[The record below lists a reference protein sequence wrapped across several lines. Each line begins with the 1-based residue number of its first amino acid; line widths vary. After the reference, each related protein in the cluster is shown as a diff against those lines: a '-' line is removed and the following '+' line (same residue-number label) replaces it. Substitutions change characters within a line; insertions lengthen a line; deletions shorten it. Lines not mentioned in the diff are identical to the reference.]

1 MSVAVR
7 RLFAICAV
15 LVACAAGV
23 GTGVAVPVQ
32 AASGDFTVSPTTLS
46 FPSTYVGSSSSLT
59 VTITNASSTTQTPN
73 FSGGAP
79 NDPTNFGGS
88 QNCAGV
94 PLDPGAT
101 CEFTYTFA
109 PSSPGAHSSSTTID
123 VESDSFSSS
132 MTGQGEVPC
141 IV

>member
-1 MSVAVR
+1 MNVADRRSVGVC
-7 RLFAICAV
+7 LV
-15 LVACAAGV
+15 LVACAIAVAPGL
-23 GTGVAVPVQ
+23 GTPVR

-46 FPSTYVGSSSSLT
+46 FPSTYVGSSSRLT

-94 PLDPGAT
+94 PLDPGAS
-101 CEFTYTFA
+101 CQFTYTFEPA
-109 PSSPGAHSSSTTID
+109 SPGDHSSSTTIGID
-123 VESDSFSSS
+123 SDN
-132 MTGQGEVPC
+132 
-141 IV
+141 